1 MSARRH
7 IPPTLEGHAIQAPGM
22 MRHGPFPAGHR
33 TLEPLSRSDLL
44 EHKIAAQAADIE
56 QLAGDNN
63 RLATSHMA
71 MREDLAAAQQEEQRL
86 KAHIRSIQT
95 ESDIQIRLLLDKIA
109 KMEKD
114 IRAGENV
121 KRDLKQA
128 HVEAQNLVKERQEL
142 AKQIQQAS
150 HELQKT
156 HTDVNS
162 LPDLRAELD
171 NSRHE
176 LKRLRATFEYEKG
189 LNIEKVDQMRAME
202 QSLKGMAREM
212 DNLRLDVLNAET
224 RARAPNQYFGGY
236 ANPDASYPPPVQGGG
251 TYADG
256 YGRPFVHM
264 GVGPAGEGL
273 IPYNTSN
280 SVVSST
286 ARFGGAAMSTTG
298 GGAQWA
304 GPFDPSLS
312 RG

>member
-114 IRAGENV
+114 IRAGE
-121 KRDLKQA
+121 KREKGPQ
-128 HVEAQNLVKERQEL
+128 
-142 AKQIQQAS
+142 
-150 HELQKT
+150 T
-156 HTDVNS
+156 GTCGG
-162 LPDLRAELD
+162 AELGQ
-171 NSRHE
+171 R
-176 LKRLRATFEYEKG
+176 K
-189 LNIEKVDQMRAME
+189 
-202 QSLKGMAREM
+202 
-212 DNLRLDVLNAET
+212 T
-224 RARAPNQYFGGY
+224 RACQT
-236 ANPDASYPPPVQGGG
+236 NPTG
-251 TYADG
+251 
-256 YGRPFVHM
+256 F
-264 GVGPAGEGL
+264 
-273 IPYNTSN
+273 
-280 SVVSST
+280 
-286 ARFGGAAMSTTG
+286 ARVAEN
-298 GGAQWA
+298 
-304 GPFDPSLS
+304 PH
-312 RG
+312 